1 MHIPDGFLSSPASI
15 GAAVV
20 SVGSLAAAVR
30 KKMADGEL
38 EQQIPKMAVLSAFIF
53 AAQMINFPVAGGTS
67 GHLLGGA
74 LAAILLGWPTAML
87 VMTTVVIIQCLG
99 FYDGGLWVLG
109 ANLLNMAV
117 LAPLVGYGV
126 YRVINSWSGGRVE
139 SLAIILAGW
148 LSVLTAAFA
157 ATVEISLF
165 SNTVPFNLAFPAMMF
180 WHFFIGIGE
189 GLISMAVVSFVR
201 RTGADSLE
209 IPAQGSEA
217 K

>member
-1 MHIPDGFLSSPASI
+1 MHIPDGFLSSPACV
-15 GAAVV
+15 GTAVLTA
-20 SVGSLAAAVR
+20 GSLAAAVR
-30 KKMADGEL
+30 KKMEEGDL
-38 EQQIPKMAVLSAFIF
+38 ERQVPRMAVLSAFIF

-87 VMTTVVIIQCLG
+87 IMATVVIIQCLG

-126 YRVINSWSGGRVE
+126 YKAAGAVFGSRAE
-139 SLAIILAGW
+139 SLAIMLAGW

-165 SNTVPFNLAFPAMMF
+165 SNTVPFKLAFPAMMF
-180 WHFFIGIGE
+180 WHLLIGIGE
-189 GLISMAVVSFVR
+189 GLISVAVVSFVR
-201 RTGADSLE
+201 RADTGSFE
-209 IPAQGSEA
+209 AQARSEA
-217 K
+217 E